1 MNIKNLYIILF
12 ILLIILVILIL
23 VFIFKKNND
32 LFSVSRMN
40 VSKLNTNNSLSL
52 LNDYVD
58 NVKVICLPERE
69 TYIKNILSKNN
80 IIFEIFP
87 AILKSNLK
95 IDVLYAN
102 NILDNSNKL
111 NTGEIACYLSHLEI
125 LKSFL
130 NSNYDTI
137 LIFEDDI
144 KVSYDN
150 LNKINL
156 KKSLENIPPDF
167 DILYLGKC
175 WESCWKIEP
184 YNLYWNTTYR
194 PACLHSYILSRKGA
208 TKILNFSYP
217 IKIAFDNII
226 SLNIR
231 KNKLNGYSLKKSI
244 FYQNRENIKSL
255 LEHGTKLPECR
266 INEEKKLSSYIN
278 LNYNKLIN

>member
-12 ILLIILVILIL
+12 ILLIILLILI
-23 VFIFKKNND
+23 FAYIFKRNKDPFLVYRSNLD
-32 LFSVSRMN
+32 
-40 VSKLNTNNSLSL
+40 KINTYNSLSL
-52 LNDYVD
+52 LNSYVD

-80 IIFEIFP
+80 ITFEIFP

-125 LKSFL
+125 LKTFL

-137 LIFEDDI
+137 LIFEDDLKI
-144 KVSYDN
+144 SYDN

-156 KKSLENIPPDF
+156 KKSLENIPSNF

-175 WESCWKIEP
+175 WEICSKTEP
-184 YNLYWNTTYR
+184 FNSYWNTTYS
-194 PACLHSYILSRKGA
+194 PSCLHSYILSRKGA
-208 TKILNFSYP
+208 TKILNLSYP
-217 IKIAFDNII
+217 IKIPFDNVI
-226 SLNIR
+226 SRNIR
-231 KNKLNGYSLKKSI
+231 KNKLIGYSLKKSI
-244 FYQNRENIKSL
+244 FYQNRENIESL
-255 LEHGTKLPECR
+255 LEHGTQLLPECVM
-266 INEEKKLSSYIN
+266 KKKKVL
-278 LNYNKLIN
+278 